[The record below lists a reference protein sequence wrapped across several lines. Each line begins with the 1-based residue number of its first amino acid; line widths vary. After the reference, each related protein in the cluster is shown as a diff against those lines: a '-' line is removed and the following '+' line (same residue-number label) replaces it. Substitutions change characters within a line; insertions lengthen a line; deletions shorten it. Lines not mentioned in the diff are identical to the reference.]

1 MKKRNI
7 IALSGVALAV
17 ITSCNSGEKKE
28 GVNVDGLHTINWE
41 YMDTTVRPQEDF
53 YQYANGNWLV
63 NNPVPSTESKVG
75 SFYELNEK
83 NKLKLGFIL
92 ETAAKSNS
100 PAHSSSQLI
109 GDYYTSFLDTA
120 KRNELGVTPIQPD
133 INYVNGINIKQDFGK
148 LMAEFKLKGYASP
161 LGFYVMQDLKEVDV
175 NAAYFFQSGL
185 SLPNKDYYTDENKEG
200 IREEFLQFVS
210 QLHQIAGDDK
220 ETANAKAETILR
232 LETTLASV
240 SMSAVEQRDFS
251 KQYNKR
257 SLNELSSL
265 CETINW
271 NDYFNILNV
280 SLDTVIVGQ
289 LDFVAY
295 LNAFIQNNT
304 EDDLKTYFKW
314 NILNSTAGVLN
325 DDMAAANFHFY
336 STVLKGVKEM
346 KPLNE
351 RAISSI
357 SNSALGEALGHAFV
371 DQYFTADDKVRIN
384 KMVDNIMSAF
394 QDRLKT
400 LVWMSEPTKL
410 KALEKLNSF
419 GRKLGYPDEWTDYSS
434 LNISKDDYFGN
445 YFASVAFSTKEN
457 LDKIGQPVDRTAW
470 EMAPHIV
477 NAYYTPFNNEIVF
490 PAGIMQPPFYDSKA
504 EDAINYGRIGMVIG
518 HEFSHG
524 FDDQGAGFDATGAM
538 KSWWTPEDKEK
549 FDERT
554 GKLAN
559 SFETFC
565 PYEGVCVNGRLTLGE
580 NIADLGGLTFAYYAY
595 LKTDEAKSGEKING
609 FTPEQRFF
617 LSAAQIWKINY
628 TEAAMKQQIATNPHS
643 PGNYRVNGPFRNMPE
658 FFNAF
663 DVKEGDSMRLS
674 ENEISEIW

>member
-7 IALSGVALAV
+7 FPLSVVVLTMA
-17 ITSCNSGEKKE
+17 ISCDSSVNSEK
-28 GVNVDGLHTINWE
+28 VNIDSLHTINWE
-41 YMDTTVRPQEDF
+41 YMDTTVKPQDDF
-53 YQYANGNWLV
+53 YQYANGNWLK

-83 NKLKLGFIL
+83 NKLKLGSIL
-92 ETAAKSNS
+92 DSAAKSNS
-100 PAHSSSQLI
+100 VAHSSSQLI
-109 GDYYTSFLDTA
+109 GDYYTSFLDTS
-120 KRNELGVTPIQPD
+120 KRNELGVSPIQPD
-133 INYVNGINIKQDFGK
+133 INYVNEIDIKKDFGK
-148 LMAEFKLKGYASP
+148 LMAEFKLKGYGSP
-161 LGFYVMQDLKEVDV
+161 LGFYVMQDLKEVDA

-185 SLPNKDYYTDENKEG
+185 SLPSKDYYTDENKQT
-200 IREEFLQFVS
+200 IRNEFLNFVS
-210 QLHQIAGDDK
+210 TLHQIAGDDK

-232 LETTLASV
+232 LETSLAAV
-240 SMSAVEQRDFS
+240 SMSPVEQRDFS
-251 KQYNKR
+251 KQYNKI
-257 SLNELSSL
+257 SIGELSSL
-265 CETINW
+265 CESVSW
-271 NDYFNILNV
+271 NDYLKKLNL

-295 LNAFIQNNT
+295 LNAFVQNNS
-304 EDDLKTYFKW
+304 EEDLKTYFKW

-325 DDMAAANFHFY
+325 SDMAEANFYFY
-336 STVLKGVKEM
+336 STILKGVKEM

-371 DQYFTADDKVRIN
+371 DKYFTSDDKVRIN

-419 GRKLGYPDEWTDYSS
+419 GRKLGYPDEWTDYST
-434 LNISKDDYFGN
+434 LNINKDDYFGN
-445 YFASVAFSTKEN
+445 YFASIAFSTKEN
-457 LDKIGQPVDRTAW
+457 LDKIGQPVDKTAW

-538 KSWWTPEDKEK
+538 KNWWTPQDKEK
-549 FDERT
+549 FDART
-554 GKLAN
+554 GRLVN

-565 PYEGVCVNGRLTLGE
+565 PYDGVCVNGNLTLGE

-595 LKTDEAKSGEKING
+595 LKTDEAKSGEKIHG

-628 TEAAMKQQIATNPHS
+628 TEAAMKQQIATNPHA

-658 FFNAF
+658 FFKAF
-663 DVKEGDSMRLS
+663 NVKKGDPMRLP
-674 ENEISEIW
+674 EDEIAEIW